1 MIKDNRSPVF
11 LCVWRKDLMKTPLYD
26 WHVANKARM
35 VEFGGWEMPVYY
47 TTVSEE
53 HNCVRKNVG
62 LFDLCHMGQISVSG
76 DNALEFLQQVTTNNI
91 SKIAFGQVQYSL
103 VCNDSGGVVDD
114 ILVYRK
120 SNSYLVIVNASNT
133 QKDFELFNAHKIH
146 DVEISNVSNDILMLA
161 VQGPNAEKCLQ
172 EIASI
177 DLKEIK
183 YYYFKMGE
191 ISGTKSLISRT
202 GYTGEDGFEI
212 YAECDVKIWEAIL
225 DAGREYAIKPI
236 GLGAR
241 DTLRLEAA
249 MSLYGHELDIDINP
263 LEAGLGRFV
272 DLDKKEFIGKDAIE
286 RIKKEGIRKKLVAF
300 RMLGGGIPRHGYKIV
315 KNGKIVGKVTS
326 GTISPTLNE
335 AIGLGYVEE
344 NSSAINTEIDVVIR
358 DKNYRAVIAK
368 KPFYKRREE

>member
-1 MIKDNRSPVF
+1 
-11 LCVWRKDLMKTPLYD
+11 MKTPLYK
-26 WHVANKARM
+26 WHIANKARM

-47 TTVSEE
+47 TTVSDE

-76 DNALEFLQQVTTNNI
+76 DNALEFLQQIATNDI
-91 SKIAFGQVQYSL
+91 SKIAPGQVQYSL
-103 VCNDSGGVVDD
+103 VCNELGGVIDD
-114 ILVYRK
+114 VLVYRK

-133 QKDFELFNAHKIH
+133 QKDFEWFNTHRMSDI
-146 DVEISNVSNDILMLA
+146 EISNVSNDILMLA

-172 EIASI
+172 KIADI

-183 YYYFKMGE
+183 YYCFKMCKIGG
-191 ISGTKSLISRT
+191 IKSLISRT

-212 YAECDVKIWEAIL
+212 YAECDTKIWEAIL

-249 MSLYGHELDIDINP
+249 MPLYGHELDIDTNP
-263 LEAGLGRFV
+263 FEAGLGRFV
-272 DLDKKEFIGKDAIE
+272 DLDKKEFMEKDAV
-286 RIKKEGIRKKLVAF
+286 KKLVAF
-300 RMLGGGIPRHGYKIV
+300 RMLDRGIPRHGYKIV

-326 GTISPTLNE
+326 GTMSPTLNE

-344 NSSAINTEIDVVIR
+344 NNSAINTEIDIVIR
-358 DKNYRAVIAK
+358 DRNYRAIIVE
-368 KPFYKRREE
+368 KPFYKRRE

>member
-1 MIKDNRSPVF
+1 
-11 LCVWRKDLMKTPLYD
+11 MKTPLYE

-47 TTVSEE
+47 TTVSDE

-76 DNALEFLQQVTTNNI
+76 DNALEFLQQIATNNI
-91 SKIAFGQVQYSL
+91 SKITIGQVQYSP
-103 VCNDSGGVVDD
+103 VCNDLGGIIDD
-114 ILVYRK
+114 VLVYRK

-133 QKDFELFNAHKIH
+133 QKDFEWFNAHKIR
-146 DVEISNVSNDILMLA
+146 DVEISNVSKNILMLA
-161 VQGPNAEKCLQ
+161 VQGPSAEMCLQ
-172 EIASI
+172 KIASI

-191 ISGTKSLISRT
+191 INGTKSLISRT

-212 YAECDVKIWEAIL
+212 YAECDTKIWEAIL

-249 MSLYGHELDIDINP
+249 MPLYGHELDIDTNP
-263 LEAGLGRFV
+263 LEAGLVYFV
-272 DLDKKEFIGKDAIE
+272 DSNKKEFIGKDAIE

-300 RMLGGGIPRHGYKIV
+300 RMLDRGIPRHGYKIV
-315 KNGKIVGKVTS
+315 KNGKIAGKVTS
-326 GTISPTLNE
+326 GTMSPTLNE
-335 AIGLGYVEE
+335 AIGLGYIGEE
-344 NSSAINTEIDVVIR
+344 YSDLNTKIDIVIR
-358 DKNYRAVIAK
+358 DKGYEAIIIK
-368 KPFYKRREE
+368 KPFYKRKG

>member
-1 MIKDNRSPVF
+1 MA
-11 LCVWRKDLMKTPLYD
+11 MKTPLYE

-47 TTVSEE
+47 TTVSDE

-91 SKIAFGQVQYSL
+91 SKIVLGQVQYSL
-103 VCNDSGGVVDD
+103 ICNNSSGVIDD
-114 ILVYRK
+114 VLVYRK

-133 QKDFELFNAHKIH
+133 QKDFEWFNAHKIH
-146 DVEISNVSNDILMLA
+146 DVEISNISNDILMLA
-161 VQGPNAEKCLQ
+161 VQGPSAERCLQ
-172 EIASI
+172 KIASI
-177 DLKEIK
+177 DLREIK

-191 ISGTKSLISRT
+191 INGTKSLISRT

-212 YAECDVKIWEAIL
+212 YAECDTKIWEAIL

-249 MSLYGHELDIDINP
+249 MPLYGHELDIDTNP

-272 DLDKKEFIGKDAIE
+272 DMSKKEFIGKDAV
-286 RIKKEGIRKKLVAF
+286 KKLVAF
-300 RMLGGGIPRHGYKIV
+300 RMLERGIPRYGYKIV

-335 AIGLGYVEE
+335 AIGVGYVEKE
-344 NSSAINTEIDVVIR
+344 YSDLNTKIDIVIR
-358 DKNYRAVIAK
+358 DRNCRAIIIK

>member
-1 MIKDNRSPVF
+1 MRT
-11 LCVWRKDLMKTPLYD
+11 LLYD

-35 VEFGGWEMPVYY
+35 VEFGGWKMPIYY
-47 TTVSEE
+47 TTVSDE
-53 HNCVRKNVG
+53 HNCVRKDVG
-62 LFDLCHMGQISVSG
+62 LFDLCHMGQIRVSG

-91 SKIAFGQVQYSL
+91 SKIAPGQVQYSL
-103 VCNDSGGVVDD
+103 VCNDSGGVIDD
-114 ILVYRK
+114 VLVYRK
-120 SNSYLVIVNASNT
+120 SDSYLVIVNASNT
-133 QKDFELFNAHKIH
+133 QTDFEWFNAHKMH

-172 EIASI
+172 KIANI
-177 DLKEIK
+177 DLKEIG

-191 ISGTKSLISRT
+191 INGTKSLISRT

-212 YAECDVKIWEAIL
+212 YAECDTKIWEAIL

-249 MSLYGHELDIDINP
+249 MSLYGHELDTDINP

-286 RIKKEGIRKKLVAF
+286 RIKDKGIREKLAAF
-300 RMLGGGIPRHGYKIV
+300 RMLDRGIPRHGYQIV
-315 KNGKIVGKVTS
+315 KNGKIVGEVTS
-326 GTISPTLNE
+326 GAMSPTLKE
-335 AIGLGYVEE
+335 PIGLGYVEKE
-344 NSSAINTEIDVVIR
+344 YANLNTKIDIVVR
-358 DKNYRAVIAK
+358 DKNYRAVIVK
-368 KPFYKRREE
+368 KPFYKRKGQQWK